1 MPFLRYV
8 NLLSL
13 VVWIGGIIF
22 FAFVLAP
29 TVFAVLPTHQL
40 AGNVVN
46 RSLSILHWMGLSCG
60 LLFAAT
66 SLLLAKVSTSNAQPL
81 AARNLLVYLMIGL
94 TLIGM
99 FVIQS
104 RVWALRQQMGIIDDL
119 PQDDSRRVDFNR
131 LHVWSTRV
139 EGAVLILGLGLLFLV
154 SRRLS

>member
-1 MPFLRYV
+1 VAVLRYL

-29 TVFAVLPTHQL
+29 TVFGVLPTHQL

-46 RSLSILHWMGLSCG
+46 RSLSILHWMGLGCG
-60 LLFAAT
+60 VIFAAT
-66 SLLLAKVSTSNAQPL
+66 SLIVAHASEGTAQPL
-81 AARNLLVYLMIGL
+81 AARNVLVYLMIGL
-94 TLIGM
+94 TLISLFG
-99 FVIQS
+99 IQS
-104 RVWALRQQMGIIDDL
+104 RMWTLRQEMGVIDDL
-119 PQDDSRRVDFNR
+119 PQDDARRVEFNR

-154 SRRLS
+154 SRRLL

>member
-1 MPFLRYV
+1 MPFLRYL

-13 VVWIGGIIF
+13 VVWIGGLIF

-46 RSLSILHWMGLSCG
+46 RSLSILHWMGLGCG
-60 LLFAAT
+60 LVFATT
-66 SLLLAKVSTSNAQPL
+66 SLLYASVTEGAAQPL
-81 AARNLLVYLMIGL
+81 AARNLLIYLMIGL
-94 TLIGM
+94 TLLGM

-104 RVWALRQQMGIIDDL
+104 RMWTLRQQMGLIDDL
-119 PQDDSRRVDFNR
+119 PQNDARRVEFNR

>member
-1 MPFLRYV
+1 MPVLRYL

-40 AGNVVN
+40 AGNVVS
-46 RSLSILHWMGLSCG
+46 RSLSVLHWMGLACG
-60 LLFAAT
+60 LVFAAT
-66 SLLLAKVSTSNAQPL
+66 SLIIGKVSENGVQPL
-81 AARNLLVYLMIGL
+81 AARNLLVFLMIAL

-104 RVWALRQQMGIIDDL
+104 RMWTLRQQMGIIDDL
-119 PQDDSRRVDFNR
+119 PQDDARRVE
-131 LHVWSTRV
+131 STACMSGRRELRV
-139 EGAVLILGLGLLFLV
+139 LC
-154 SRRLS
+154 

>member
-1 MPFLRYV
+1 MPVLRYL

-13 VVWIGGIIF
+13 AVWIGGLIF

-60 LLFAAT
+60 VVFAVT
-66 SLLLAKVSTSNAQPL
+66 SMLIAYLTEGAAQQLAL
-81 AARNLLVYLMIGL
+81 RNVIIFLMIGL

-99 FVIQS
+99 FVIQP
-104 RVWALRQQMGIIDDL
+104 RMWTLRQEMGIIDEL
-119 PQDDSRRVDFNR
+119 QQGDSRRVEFNR